1 MKKLRNIVLAAS
13 LLMGGWQAAMAENL
27 TIAGLG
33 TLPLDSRISI
43 TDGKDNVMMDLFKKE
58 TKKKGYGKTARALM
72 WSMLAVPLG
81 MNLYPE
87 KASYPYDSLHLYQLV
102 KRTVSGTYTAA
113 VFVFSGTE
121 DDFFHEGGRKAAL
134 FWRDAFREDAG
145 RPTSLFGMPKISTA
159 EFQGFLN
166 EMMKEKGD
174 GSRAVKILTFNPWH
188 AFRDG
193 DGTYHWSQEAKV
205 IITNEKGLSYPL
217 WVYTSLYKE
226 GNRYYLIEVN
236 GSHEAADALGDS
248 LVYGLY
254 QLKRSSK

>member
-13 LLMGGWQAAMAENL
+13 LLMGGWQAAMAEDL

-72 WSMLAVPLG
+72 WSMLAVPPG

-87 KASYPYDSLHLYQLV
+87 KAPYPYDSLHLYPVV

-159 EFQGFLN
+159 EFQGFLD
-166 EMMKEKGD
+166 EMMKEKE
-174 GSRAVKILTFNPWH
+174 T
-188 AFRDG
+188 
-193 DGTYHWSQEAKV
+193 
-205 IITNEKGLSYPL
+205 
-217 WVYTSLYKE
+217 
-226 GNRYYLIEVN
+226 
-236 GSHEAADALGDS
+236 AAG
-248 LVYGLY
+248 
-254 QLKRSSK
+254 R

>member
-13 LLMGGWQAAMAENL
+13 LLMGGWQAAMAEDL
-27 TIAGLG
+27 AIAGLG

-72 WSMLAVPLG
+72 WSMLAVPPG

-87 KASYPYDSLHLYQLV
+87 KAPYPYDSLHLYQLV

-159 EFQGFLN
+159 EFQGFLD

-174 GSRAVKILTFNPWH
+174 GSLAVKILTFNPWH
-188 AFRDG
+188 AFR
-193 DGTYHWSQEAKV
+193 E
-205 IITNEKGLSYPL
+205 
-217 WVYTSLYKE
+217 
-226 GNRYYLIEVN
+226 
-236 GSHEAADALGDS
+236 
-248 LVYGLY
+248 
-254 QLKRSSK
+254 